1 LPITQNGFKPA
12 ALTGEVFM
20 GEYLKAVVG
29 HIGTAIFDVLFVAIF
44 SLAPLLLGRLV
55 IPLKNT
61 NPNESYWDF
70 LFNGQLSFFAM
81 GSLATLLL
89 FCFRKKLPDVAT
101 LWIGAFAVGCML
113 FLVAL
118 VGFDPTLQM
127 GQSFVGQ
134 SALLLYSV
142 VLLLRILADAMKAVG
157 VGDALQAGTDASEK
171 VQKQLSERMKARP

>member
-1 LPITQNGFKPA
+1 MIGMN
-12 ALTGEVFM
+12 
-20 GEYLKAVVG
+20 EYWKAVAG
-29 HIGTAIFDVLFVAIF
+29 HAGTAIFDVMFVALF
-44 SLAPLLLGRLV
+44 SLAPLLLGRLI
-55 IPLKNT
+55 IPLKNI

-89 FCFRKKLPDVAT
+89 FCFRKKLPDAAT
-101 LWIGAFAVGCML
+101 LWIGAFTVVCML
-113 FLVAL
+113 FLGAL

-134 SALLLYSV
+134 FALFLYCF

-157 VGDALQAGTDASEK
+157 VGDALQAGTEAAEK
-171 VQKQLSERMKARP
+171 AQKQLSDRMKAKA